1 MSKAEIWNVII
12 LFTQAAI
19 LIGQL
24 ILSRKINQQ
33 TILREK
39 GYFIIQKSNIP
50 TIKGEEVRFLDQF
63 NLNDGIGIGFS
74 CIKADGFLKR
84 SKENIFHVI
93 VLFH

>member
-33 TILREK
+33 TISREK
-39 GYFIIQKSNIP
+39 GYFIIQKKQY
-50 TIKGEEVRFLDQF
+50 TYD
-63 NLNDGIGIGFS
+63 
-74 CIKADGFLKR
+74 KR
-84 SKENIFHVI
+84 RGSKVFRPV
-93 VLFH
+93 

>member
-24 ILSRKINQQ
+24 ILSLKINQQ
-33 TILREK
+33 TISREK

-63 NLNDGIGIGFS
+63 NLCLLYTSPSPRDT
-74 CIKADGFLKR
+74 R
-84 SKENIFHVI
+84 
-93 VLFH
+93 

>member
-33 TILREK
+33 TISREK

-63 NLNDGIGIGFS
+63 NLNDGIGIGFY
-74 CIKADGFLKR
+74 CIKADVILK
-84 SKENIFHVI
+84 SII
-93 VLFH
+93 TGI